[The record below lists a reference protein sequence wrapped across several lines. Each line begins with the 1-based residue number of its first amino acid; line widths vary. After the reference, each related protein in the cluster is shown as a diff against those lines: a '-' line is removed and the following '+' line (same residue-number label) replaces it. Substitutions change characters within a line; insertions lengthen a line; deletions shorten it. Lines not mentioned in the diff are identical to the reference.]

1 MFMLLLRSSL
11 FFFFL
16 SLATSFQEQVTS
28 LETDETEVGAFS
40 HCFQLTKRAE
50 IPRYA
55 PHRSGLKFIPRVYRD
70 ASVFKLRLQNEKKKQ

>member
-11 FFFFL
+11 FL
-16 SLATSFQEQVTS
+16 SLVTSFQEQVTS

-50 IPRYA
+50 ITVT
-55 PHRSGLKFIPRVYRD
+55 HLTGQVLSS
-70 ASVFKLRLQNEKKKQ
+70 SVSL